1 MSDSEAADNPLP
13 TSDGDS
19 CSKPGKSNDSA
30 HPAAK
35 RPTREIGGQA
45 GPEPTRFG
53 DWERNGRCTDF

>member
-1 MSDSEAADNPLP
+1 MPDPEAADNPLP
-13 TSDGDS
+13 RSDSDS
-19 CSKPGKSNDSA
+19 CSKPSKSNDSA
-30 HPAAK
+30 HSTAN